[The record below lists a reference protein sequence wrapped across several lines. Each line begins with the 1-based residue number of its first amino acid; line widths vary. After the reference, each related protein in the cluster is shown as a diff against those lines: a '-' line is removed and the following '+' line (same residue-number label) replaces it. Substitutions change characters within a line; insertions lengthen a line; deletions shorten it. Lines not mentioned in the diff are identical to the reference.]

1 MSRAEAKERKK
12 SLKQKTD
19 DLKANVDL
27 QKKQLRPTIL
37 PLKVLSDKTIS
48 FKDLKKDWKGI
59 DTRKDAER
67 HLIEFININSPVF
80 KFLGI
85 TPQLSHDMNGASA
98 IQFTTSK
105 YAGCVPLLSPGTGMP
120 YGELIVE
127 GLYGENLSEL
137 ISVIKEDLKIE
148 YDERF
153 QINTVNTVKPPLY
166 LECQKFV
173 DKYIEAK
180 RYRWRKFK
188 NVEMTQL
195 FPNAS
200 TRWDKYA
207 VRDIDPWS
215 ALKYPNRNNILTC
228 DHEEWNALT
237 YILHLSIIEIMKP
250 STPLRSKAPYLTKIS
265 LLSKQYYVNRLK
277 PVTSI
282 PIRTSDPAIIKG
294 TKEIGMRILQNN
306 VSSKRA
312 WRIDYSEF
320 FERYVQYVLKLVAGL
335 KGARL
340 ENNKKYRISGDKTA
354 WTLSYLEPDAVMYK
368 DGVQYIIDAKYKS
381 HMYNVNRMG
390 EELKDT
396 FREDFH
402 QVLAYSSFGGNIQKY
417 VMLIYPSEH
426 FISRE
431 LCIRSSINGYSA
443 KAYLVG
449 IPLKKSDLED
459 TKMNLSELINFNFSP
474 LATPN
479 SNR

>member
-1 MSRAEAKERKK
+1 MSRAEARERKQL
-12 SLKQKTD
+12 LKQKAD
-19 DLKANVDL
+19 NLKANIDL
-27 QKKQLRPTIL
+27 QKRQLHPAIL
-37 PLKVLSDKTIS
+37 PLKVLSEKTIS
-48 FKDLKKDWKGI
+48 FNELKKDWKGI

-67 HLIEFININSPVF
+67 HIIEFININSTVF
-80 KFLGI
+80 EFLGI
-85 TPQLSHDMNGASA
+85 TPQLARDSNGASA

-153 QINTVNTVKPPLY
+153 QINTVNTVRPPLY
-166 LECQKFV
+166 LECQKFI
-173 DKYIEAK
+173 DKYMEAK
-180 RYRWRKFK
+180 RNHWRKFK
-188 NVEMTQL
+188 NIEVKQL
-195 FPNAS
+195 FPNSS

-215 ALKYPNRNNILTC
+215 AFKYPNRNNILTC
-228 DHEEWNALT
+228 DHEEWRALT
-237 YILHLSIIEIMKP
+237 YILHLSINEIMKP
-250 STPLRSKAPYLTKIS
+250 STPLRSKAPYLPQIS
-265 LLSKQYYVNRLK
+265 LLSKQYDVNKLK

-282 PIRTSDPAIIKG
+282 QLRTSDPAIIKE

-306 VSSKRA
+306 VNSKRA

-335 KGARL
+335 KGAKL
-340 ENNKKYRISGDKTA
+340 DSNKKYRISGEKTP

-368 DGVQYIIDAKYKS
+368 GDVQYIIDAKYKS
-381 HMYNVNRMG
+381 HIYNINRIG
-390 EELKDT
+390 EDLKET

-402 QVLAYSSFGGNIQKY
+402 QVLAYSSFGGTKQKH
-417 VMLIYPSEH
+417 VMLIYPSNI

-431 LCIRSSINGYSA
+431 INVHSGINGYSA

-449 IPLKKSDLED
+449 IPLKKSDLEE
-459 TKMNLSELINFNFSP
+459 TKQKLSSLII
-474 LATPN
+474 L
-479 SNR
+479 

>member
-12 SLKQKTD
+12 LLKQKVD
-19 DLKANVDL
+19 DLKINIDL
-27 QKKQLRPTIL
+27 QKRKLRPAIRHIN
-37 PLKVLSDKTIS
+37 VLSDKTIS
-48 FKDLKKDWKGI
+48 YNDLKKDWKGI
-59 DTRKDAER
+59 DTRKDPER
-67 HLIEFININSPVF
+67 HIIEFININADAF
-80 KFLGI
+80 EFLGI
-85 TPQLSHDMNGASA
+85 TAQLSRDINGASA
-98 IQFTTSK
+98 VLFKTTK
-105 YAGCVPLLSPGTGMP
+105 YAGCIPLSSPGTGMP

-188 NVEMTQL
+188 NVEQTQL

-215 ALKYPNRNNILTC
+215 ALKYPNKNNILTC
-228 DHEEWNALT
+228 DHEEWRALT

-265 LLSKQYYVNRLK
+265 LLSKQYDVNRLK
-277 PVTSI
+277 PVTTI
-282 PIRTSDPAIIKG
+282 PLRTSDPAIIKEA
-294 TKEIGMRILQNN
+294 KEIGMRILQNN
-306 VSSKRA
+306 VSSRRA

-335 KGARL
+335 KGASV
-340 ENNKKYRISGDKTA
+340 ESNKRYRISGEKTA
-354 WTLSYLEPDAVMYK
+354 WTLSHLEPDAVMYK
-368 DGVQYIIDAKYKS
+368 DDVQYIIDAKYKS

-390 EELKDT
+390 EDLKET
-396 FREDFH
+396 FRKDFH
-402 QVLAYSSFGGNIQKY
+402 QVLAYSSFGGNKQKH
-417 VMLIYPSEH
+417 VMLIYPSGS

-431 LCIRSSINGYSA
+431 LNVYSGINGYSA

-449 IPLKKSDLED
+449 IPLE
-459 TKMNLSELINFNFSP
+459 LSELEATKQNLSALIN
-474 LATPN
+474 L
-479 SNR
+479 